1 MKFAL
6 KSVPDLAVVGVL
18 HGDALKKTPE
28 LHPVSGGV
36 KKKFQ
41 STNFTMHDNICSM
54 KFALKSVPGLADVP
68 DTL

>member
-6 KSVPDLAVVGVL
+6 KSVPDLAVVEVL

-36 KKKFQ
+36 
-41 STNFTMHDNICSM
+41 
-54 KFALKSVPGLADVP
+54 
-68 DTL
+68 